1 MQVGRINTSVNNDL
15 ENVVKVKK
23 CGNIVEVICNNQKAK
38 GGSVKKLNDDYYI
51 DVKSGEV
58 KAFEKISSREDFKI
72 GVARSLQLGRDI
84 INTNVT
90 DVSKCRWLTLT
101 YAENMTDT
109 KKLQKD
115 FENFVSACRKKY
127 GKFEYITCAEPQGRG
142 AWHTHSI
149 LIFDKKAPFMSN
161 DDVYN
166 LWAKKGFVSI
176 KKLDNVDNVGVYL
189 TAYLGD
195 MSLTDCKKNGIK
207 YQKSDLKDIEI
218 DGKSKKYVKGAR
230 LSMYP
235 PKFHIF
241 RYSKGIKK
249 TTVYECTYQQALNDL
264 QDFNKTF
271 EKTLFLKDDKT
282 DFKNVITYEYFKKE
296 VIK

>member
-1 MQVGRINTSVNNDL
+1 MQVGRINQSVNTDL

-23 CGNIVEVICNNQKAK
+23 CGNIVEIICNNNKSK
-38 GGSVKKLNDDYYI
+38 GGSVKKLNDDYYL
-51 DVKSGEV
+51 DLKSGEV
-58 KAFEKISSREDFKI
+58 KAFEKINSRDDFKI
-72 GVARSLQLGRDI
+72 GVARSLKLGRDI
-84 INTNVT
+84 INTNVMN
-90 DVSKCRWLTLT
+90 VSKCRWLTLT

-115 FENFVSACRKKY
+115 FEHFVSACRKKY
-127 GKFEYITCAEPQGRG
+127 GKLEYITFAEPQGRG

-149 LIFDKKAPFMSN
+149 LIFDKKAPYMAN

-207 YQKSDLKDIEI
+207 YKKTDLKNVDV

-249 TTVYECTYQQALNDL
+249 PTVYECTYQQALNDL
-264 QDFNKTF
+264 NGYNKTF
-271 EKTLFLKDDKT
+271 EKTIFLKDENT
-282 DFKNVITYEYFKKE
+282 DFKNIITYEYFKKE
-296 VIK
+296 

>member
-1 MQVGRINTSVNNDL
+1 MQVGRINQSVNNDL
-15 ENVVKVKK
+15 ENIVKVKK
-23 CGNIVEVICNNQKAK
+23 CGNIVEVICNNKKSK
-38 GGSVKKLNDDYYI
+38 GGSVKKLNDDYYL
-51 DVKSGEV
+51 DLKSGEV
-58 KAFEKISSREDFKI
+58 KAFEKINSRDDFKI

-84 INTNVT
+84 INTNVM

-115 FENFVSACRKKY
+115 FENFVTACRKKY
-127 GKFEYITCAEPQGRG
+127 GNFEYITCAEPQGRG

-149 LIFDKKAPFMSN
+149 LIFDKKAPYMSN

-207 YQKSDLKDIEI
+207 YKKADLKDIEI

-249 TTVYECTYQQALNDL
+249 PTVYECTYQQALNDL
-264 QDFNKTF
+264 NGYNKTF
-271 EKTLFLKDDKT
+271 EKTIFLKDENS
-282 DFKNVITYEYFKKE
+282 DFKNIISYEYFKKE
-296 VIK
+296 

>member
-1 MQVGRINTSVNNDL
+1 MQVGRINTSVNNSL
-15 ENVVKVKK
+15 ENIVKVKK
-23 CGNIVEVICNNQKAK
+23 CGNIFELICNNKKSK
-38 GGSVKKLNDDYYI
+38 GGSVKKLNDDYYL

-58 KAFEKISSREDFKI
+58 KAFEKINSREDFKI
-72 GVARSLQLGRDI
+72 GVSRSLQLGRDI

-115 FENFVSACRKKY
+115 FENFVCACRKKY
-127 GKFEYITCAEPQGRG
+127 GKFEYINCAEPQGRG

-149 LIFDKKAPFMSN
+149 FIFDKKAPYMAN

-195 MSLTDCKKNGIK
+195 MSLSDCKKNDIK
-207 YQKSDLKDIEI
+207 YKKSDLKDIEI

-249 TTVYECTYQQALNDL
+249 TTVYECTYQQAL
-264 QDFNKTF
+264 QDIDGYNKTF
-271 EKTLFLKDDKT
+271 EKTIFLKDENT
-282 DFKNVITYEYFKKE
+282 DFKNIITYEYFKKE
-296 VIK
+296 

>member
-1 MQVGRINTSVNNDL
+1 MQVGRINQSVNTDL

-23 CGNIVEVICNNQKAK
+23 CGNIVEIICNNKKSK
-38 GGSVKKLNDDYYI
+38 GGSVKKLNDDYYL
-51 DVKSGEV
+51 DLKSGEV
-58 KAFEKISSREDFKI
+58 KAFEKINSRDDFKI

-84 INTNVT
+84 INTNVM

-115 FENFVSACRKKY
+115 FENFVTACRKKY
-127 GKFEYITCAEPQGRG
+127 GNFEYITFAEPQGRG

-149 LIFDKKAPFMSN
+149 LIFDKKAPYMAN

-166 LWAKKGFVSI
+166 LWSKKGFVSI

-207 YQKSDLKDIEI
+207 YKKTDLKNVDV

-249 TTVYECTYQQALNDL
+249 PTVYECTYQQALNDL
-264 QDFNKTF
+264 NGYNKTF
-271 EKTLFLKDDKT
+271 EKTIFLKDENT
-282 DFKNVITYEYFKKE
+282 DFKNIITYEYFKKE
-296 VIK
+296 

>member
-1 MQVGRINTSVNNDL
+1 MQVGRINTSVNNSL
-15 ENVVKVKK
+15 ENIVKVKK
-23 CGNIVEVICNNQKAK
+23 CGNIVELICNNKKSK
-38 GGSVKKLNDDYYI
+38 GGSVKKLNDDYYL

-58 KAFEKISSREDFKI
+58 KAFEKINSREDFKI
-72 GVARSLQLGRDI
+72 GVSRSLQLGRDI

-115 FENFVSACRKKY
+115 FENFVCACRKKY
-127 GKFEYITCAEPQGRG
+127 GKFEYINCAEPQGRG

-149 LIFDKKAPFMSN
+149 FIFDKKAPYMAN

-195 MSLTDCKKNGIK
+195 MSLSDCKKNDIK
-207 YQKSDLKDIEI
+207 YKKSDLKDIEI

-249 TTVYECTYQQALNDL
+249 TTVYECTYQQAL
-264 QDFNKTF
+264 QDIDGYNKTF
-271 EKTLFLKDDKT
+271 EKTIFLKDENT
-282 DFKNVITYEYFKKE
+282 DFKNIITYEYFKKE
-296 VIK
+296 

>member
-1 MQVGRINTSVNNDL
+1 MQVGRINQSVNTDL
-15 ENVVKVKK
+15 ENVVKVKN
-23 CGNIVEVICNNQKAK
+23 CGNFVEIICNNKKSNGGIAK
-38 GGSVKKLNDDYYI
+38 KIDNDFYI
-51 DVKSGEV
+51 DRRTGEI
-58 KAFEKISSREDFKI
+58 KEFQHIENRQDYLR
-72 GVARSLQLGRDI
+72 GVAISLMNGRDI
-84 INTNVT
+84 INTNIT

-166 LWAKKGFVSI
+166 LWAQKGFVSI

-207 YQKSDLKDIEI
+207 YKKTDLKNVDV
-218 DGKSKKYVKGAR
+218 DGKSKKFVKGAR

-249 TTVYECTYQQALNDL
+249 PTVYECTYQQAL
-264 QDFNKTF
+264 QDIDGYNKTF
-271 EKTLFLKDDKT
+271 EKTIFLKDDKT
-282 DFKNVITYEYFKKE
+282 DFKNIITYEYFKKD
-296 VIK
+296 VL

>member
-1 MQVGRINTSVNNDL
+1 MQVGRINQSVNNDL
-15 ENVVKVKK
+15 ENIVKVKK
-23 CGNIVEVICNNQKAK
+23 CGNIVEVICNNKKSK
-38 GGSVKKLNDDYYI
+38 GGSVKKLNDDYYL
-51 DVKSGEV
+51 DLKSGEV
-58 KAFEKISSREDFKI
+58 KAFEKINSRDDFKI
-72 GVARSLQLGRDI
+72 GVARSLKLGRDI
-84 INTNVT
+84 INTNVM

-115 FENFVSACRKKY
+115 FENFVTACRKKY
-127 GKFEYITCAEPQGRG
+127 GNFEYITFAEPQGRG

-149 LIFDKKAPFMSN
+149 LIFDKKAPYMAN

-166 LWAKKGFVSI
+166 LWSKKGFVSI

-207 YQKSDLKDIEI
+207 YKKTDLKDIEI

-249 TTVYECTYQQALNDL
+249 PTVYECTYQQAL
-264 QDFNKTF
+264 QDIDGYNKTF
-271 EKTLFLKDDKT
+271 EKTIFLKDENT
-282 DFKNVITYEYFKKE
+282 DFKNIITYEYFKKE
-296 VIK
+296 

>member
-1 MQVGRINTSVNNDL
+1 
-15 ENVVKVKK
+15 
-23 CGNIVEVICNNQKAK
+23 
-38 GGSVKKLNDDYYI
+38 
-51 DVKSGEV
+51 
-58 KAFEKISSREDFKI
+58 
-72 GVARSLQLGRDI
+72 
-84 INTNVT
+84 
-90 DVSKCRWLTLT
+90 
-101 YAENMTDT
+101 MTDT

-127 GKFEYITCAEPQGRG
+127 GNFEYITCAEPQGRG

-161 DDVYN
+161 DDVYS

-195 MSLTDCKKNGIK
+195 MSLSDCKKNGIK
-207 YQKSDLKDIEI
+207 YKKTDLKDIEI

-249 TTVYECTYQQALNDL
+249 PTVYECTYQQALNDL

>member
-15 ENVVKVKK
+15 ENVVKVKN
-23 CGNIVEVICNNQKAK
+23 CGNFVEIICNNKKSNGGIAK
-38 GGSVKKLNDDYYI
+38 KIDNDLYI
-51 DVKSGEV
+51 DKRTGEI
-58 KAFEKISSREDFKI
+58 KEFQHIENRQDYLR
-72 GVARSLQLGRDI
+72 GVAISLMNGRDI

-90 DVSKCRWLTLT
+90 DVKKCRWLTLT

-115 FENFVSACRKKY
+115 FENFVTSCRKKY
-127 GKFEYITCAEPQGRG
+127 GNFEYITCAEPQGRG

-149 LIFDKKAPFMSN
+149 LIFDKKAPYMSN
-161 DDVYN
+161 DDVYK

-207 YQKSDLKDIEI
+207 YKKTDLKNVDV

-249 TTVYECTYQQALNDL
+249 PTVYECTYQQAL
-264 QDFNKTF
+264 QDIDGYNKTF
-271 EKTLFLKDDKT
+271 EKTIFLKDENT
-282 DFKNVITYEYFKKE
+282 DFKNIITYEYFKKE
-296 VIK
+296 